1 MKKPEFKIEIIHTAE
16 SFTDK
21 YKVALY
27 ADGKIEHIYY
37 AGDDVLRAGEIA
49 MQLEAFTKYYKY

>member
-27 ADGKIEHIYY
+27 ADGIIEHIYY

-49 MQLEAFTKYYKY
+49 MHLEAFTKYYKY